1 MRPSLRV
8 SSKFPINRTNLN
20 MLRRIFIISSMSW
33 IFSSNILL
41 PKATDV
47 KVTEIVV
54 KKRKRRMYLFSG
66 NEIIKSYKIDLGFAP
81 EGHKKFEGDGKTPE
95 GSYKIDRKNR
105 NSKYH
110 LSIGISYPNSNDQYF
125 AKLKGKLPGGD
136 IFIHGTDKPFR
147 WFQKDWTAGCIAVS
161 NNEIREIF
169 KLVRIGTPI
178 FIEP

>member
-1 MRPSLRV
+1 
-8 SSKFPINRTNLN
+8 

-95 GSYKIDRKNR
+95 GSYKIDRKNQ

-110 LSIGISYPNSNDQYF
+110 LSLS
-125 AKLKGKLPGGD
+125 L
-136 IFIHGTDKPFR
+136 IH
-147 WFQKDWTAGCIAVS
+147 I
-161 NNEIREIF
+161 
-169 KLVRIGTPI
+169 
-178 FIEP
+178 

>member
-1 MRPSLRV
+1 
-8 SSKFPINRTNLN
+8 

-66 NEIIKSYKIDLGFAP
+66 NEIVKSYKIDLGFAP

-110 LSIGISYPNSNDQYF
+110 LSIGISYPNSKDQYF
-125 AKLKGKLPGGD
+125 AKLEGKLPGGD

-147 WFQKDWTAGCIAVS
+147 WFQKDCTEGCIAVS
-161 NNEIREIF
+161 NNEIR
-169 KLVRIGTPI
+169 
-178 FIEP
+178 

>member
-1 MRPSLRV
+1 M
-8 SSKFPINRTNLN
+8 F
-20 MLRRIFIISSMSW
+20 RRIFIISGMSW
-33 IFSSNILL
+33 VISTSILISSSSQ
-41 PKATDV
+41 V

-54 KKRKRRMYLFSG
+54 KKHKRRMYLFSG
-66 NEIIKSYKIDLGFAP
+66 NEIIKSYKVDLGFAP

-95 GSYKIDRKNR
+95 GTYKIDRKNR

-110 LSIGISYPNSNDQYF
+110 LSIGISYPNAKDQQF

-136 IFIHGTDKPFR
+136 RFIHGTDKPFR
-147 WFQKDWTAGCIAVS
+147 GFQKDWTAGCIAVS
-161 NNEIREIF
+161 NKEIREIF